1 MLHHLRAGR
10 LPDAEVVAYPAN
22 LFRSQSDAIPAR
34 VVQWRLHKAG
44 SFIASGGRS
53 SVLLFGY
60 SAARGGRTSLAP
72 GQRVER
78 LRSYC
83 GG

>member
-1 MLHHLRAGR
+1 MHHLRAGR
-10 LPDAEVVAYPAN
+10 LPDAEVVI
-22 LFRSQSDAIPAR
+22 LSSGRFLRG
-34 VVQWRLHKAG
+34 VVQCRPHKTG
-44 SFIASGGRS
+44 YFIANG
-53 SVLLFGY
+53 VLGY
-60 SAARGGRTSLAP
+60 SAARAGRTSLAP